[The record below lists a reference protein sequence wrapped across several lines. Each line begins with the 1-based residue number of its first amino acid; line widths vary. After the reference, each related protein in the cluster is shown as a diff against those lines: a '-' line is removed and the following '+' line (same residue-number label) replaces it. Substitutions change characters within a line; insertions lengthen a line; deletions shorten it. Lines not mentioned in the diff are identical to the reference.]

1 MSSSRKEAGFITADI
16 VVILIAAIAVGG
28 LFAYHAIKG
37 DEIPVWQAIAVGAV
51 NVLAAAR
58 LFIRAR
64 KARSGGR
71 PVQREGGADRSPR

>member
-1 MSSSRKEAGFITADI
+1 MSRKETGVISPDI
-16 VVILIAAIAVGG
+16 VVILIAAVAVGG

-58 LFIRAR
+58 LYIKAR
-64 KARSGGR
+64 KARAGGQPGR
-71 PVQREGGADRSPR
+71 REGGADRRSD